1 MYVEQRHN
9 KNIID
14 YNLVP
19 TNNFPTQDD
28 LIEVVSS
35 IVGFKVDIDTSLF
48 SSGICNSLHFAE
60 MVGILDEKFNLKIEE
75 KNKVIDNFD
84 SVRSIYDLIVNPD
97 LCKQSQAEILQEERL
112 KSLKQLKS
120 AEPRKNF
127 LNLDEIIIKFIN
139 KISNRLLVH
148 YLRFRGAVVGR
159 NVKIQGNIAFKLK
172 GPISNIKIGDN
183 VTISSDCDFRIR
195 EKGMI
200 ILESNVYLD
209 QYVRL
214 VA

>member
-1 MYVEQRHN
+1 M
-9 KNIID
+9 NIID

-35 IVGFKVDIDTSLF
+35 IVGIKVDIDTSLF

-60 MVGILDEKFNLKIEE
+60 IVGILDEKFKLKIEE

-97 LCKQSQAEILQEERL
+97 LSKQSQVEILQEERL

-120 AEPRKNF
+120 AEPRNNF
-127 LNLDEIIIKFIN
+127 LNLDELIIKFIN
-139 KISNRLLVH
+139 K
-148 YLRFRGAVVGR
+148 Y
-159 NVKIQGNIAFKLK
+159 
-172 GPISNIKIGDN
+172 
-183 VTISSDCDFRIR
+183 
-195 EKGMI
+195 
-200 ILESNVYLD
+200 
-209 QYVRL
+209 
-214 VA
+214 